1 LTTTDLPR
9 QTAFNILEKVEER
22 KSTIETVFSV
32 ISGYSG
38 FSRRDRAF
46 VAEIVYG
53 VTRHKRALDTILDLS
68 CKRPLDK
75 VDTPVLVLLRTG
87 LYQAVAMSKTP
98 VSASVNETV
107 NIAKADPRLR
117 KSAGFINGILR
128 SALRKAKEIGAES
141 IPDYVRK
148 TQKNGIA
155 DEKRLGEI
163 YSFPEWITAKWIE
176 RFGIETAERIMAESN
191 RQAPV
196 FIRVN
201 RLKSNFKE
209 IKAMI
214 DEEGI
219 VTEPVEWADGLLKV
233 TKGSVFPD
241 SPLIAGGFIQP
252 QDGASYMA
260 AKLLDGQSGDI
271 VADVC
276 CGKGIKS
283 GLFSEMMQNRGIL
296 TSFDHKTGI
305 IGPFSQNMT
314 RYGVENCK
322 LIIADMINNWPVKRK
337 YSKIFVD
344 APCSGTGVL
353 RRHPEGKWNKS
364 AELIERMAGVQSKIL
379 SRSADYL
386 KKGGCIVYAVCSI
399 EPEEGEDQVE
409 RFLSNQPDFKKIN
422 LKDSAPELSDF
433 INKDGDLFI
442 IPGKS
447 GMDGFFS
454 AKLMNRG

>member
-1 LTTTDLPR
+1 MTDLPR
-9 QTAFNILEKVEER
+9 QTVFEILLKVEER
-22 KSTIETVFSV
+22 RSRIDAV
-32 ISGYSG
+32 ISAIPAWSD

-46 VAEIVYG
+46 ISQIVYG
-53 VTRHKRALDTILDLS
+53 VTRHKRSLDSILALA
-68 CKRPLDK
+68 CERPLRK
-75 VDTPVLVLLRTG
+75 VDTSVLQLLRAG
-87 LYQAVAMSKTP
+87 LYQAFAMSKTP
-98 VSASVNETV
+98 VSAAVNETV
-107 NIAKADPRLR
+107 NIAKNDPRLR
-117 KSAGFINGILR
+117 KSAGFINGVLR
-128 SALRKAKEIGAES
+128 SAVRYANEIGAES
-141 IPDYVRK
+141 ISDYVRK

-155 DEKRLGEI
+155 DEKRVGEI
-163 YSFPEWITAKWIE
+163 YSFPDWITDRWIR
-176 RFGIETAERIMAESN
+176 RFGIEIAERVMAESN

-201 RLKSNFKE
+201 RLKSNLDE

-241 SPLIAGGFIQP
+241 SSLVTEGFIQP

-260 AKLLDGQSGDI
+260 AKLLDARPGEM

-283 GLFSEMMQNRGIL
+283 GLFSEMMQNRGVL
-296 TSFDHKTGI
+296 ASFDVKSSN
-305 IGPFSQNMT
+305 IGLFSRNMT
-314 RYGVENCK
+314 RFGVGNCK

-364 AELIERMAGVQSKIL
+364 EELVERMAGLQSKIL
-379 SRSADYL
+379 SRAGDHL
-386 KKGGCIVYAVCSI
+386 EKGGSMVYAVCSI

-409 RFLSNQPDFKKIN
+409 RFLLNQQDFKRVN
-422 LKDSAPELSDF
+422 LKDSAPDLIDY
-433 INKDGDLFI
+433 INEKGDLFI
-442 IPGKS
+442 LPGDG

-454 AKLMNRG
+454 AKITKRG

>member
-1 LTTTDLPR
+1 MTDLPR
-9 QTAFNILEKVEER
+9 QTTFEILLEIEER
-22 KSTIETVFSV
+22 NSRIGAVLRANSA
-32 ISGYSG
+32 YSG

-46 VAEIVYG
+46 VSEIVYG
-53 VTRHKRALDTILDLS
+53 VTRHKRSLDTILALA
-68 CKRPLDK
+68 CKRPLRK
-75 VDTPVLVLLRTG
+75 VDARVLQLLRAG

-107 NIAKADPRLR
+107 NIAKADPKLA
-117 KSAGFINGILR
+117 KSAGFINGVLR
-128 SALRKAKEIGAES
+128 STLRKAKEIGAES
-141 IPDYVRK
+141 ISDYVRK

-155 DEKRLGEI
+155 DEKRVGEI
-163 YSFPEWITAKWIE
+163 YSFPDWISGRWI
-176 RFGIETAERIMAESN
+176 RQFGIEVAERVMQESN

-201 RLKSNFKE
+201 RLKSDFKK

-219 VTEPVEWADGLLKV
+219 ETEPVKWADGLLKV

-241 SPLIAGGFIQP
+241 SELVTGGFIQP

-260 AKLLDGQSGDI
+260 AQLLDAQPGEI

-296 TSFDHKTGI
+296 ASFDVKSSNT
-305 IGPFSQNMT
+305 GPFSQNMAH
-314 RYGVENCK
+314 YGVVNCK
-322 LIIADMINNWPVKRK
+322 LIIADMASDWPIKRK

-364 AELIERMAGVQSKIL
+364 AELVKRMAGLQSKIL
-379 SRSADYL
+379 SCAGDHL
-386 KKGGCIVYAVCSI
+386 EKGGSMVYAVCSI
-399 EPEEGEDQVE
+399 EPEEGDEQVE
-409 RFLSNQPDFKKIN
+409 RFLSKRQDFTRVN
-422 LKDSAPELSDF
+422 LKKEAPELSDF
-433 INKDGDLFI
+433 ISEDGDLFI
-442 IPGKS
+442 MPGDG
-447 GMDGFFS
+447 GMDGFF
-454 AKLMNRG
+454 ATKIMKRG